1 MHISLEFW
9 KVQEGAE
16 WEVNPCWALLEN
28 VSPKARIGGKIGDS
42 NSPFCLLTPSPKS
55 TEGRSRGAP
64 LDEAKEQRRKGRPE
78 FLLPWK
84 RILIQ
89 FLSSPVS
96 SPSSLSSFGL
106 QLSKTRLPAL
116 TLLSRRKTPQLQTQ
130 VKQIFVAASKFQRL
144 FIVRLSAPGAKSCC

>member
-1 MHISLEFW
+1 MDRWRCVKLRARAWHTQAPDC
-9 KVQEGAE
+9 VQ
-16 WEVNPCWALLEN
+16 VRPLPTF
-28 VSPKARIGGKIGDS
+28 S
-42 NSPFCLLTPSPKS
+42 SPFCLLTPSPKS